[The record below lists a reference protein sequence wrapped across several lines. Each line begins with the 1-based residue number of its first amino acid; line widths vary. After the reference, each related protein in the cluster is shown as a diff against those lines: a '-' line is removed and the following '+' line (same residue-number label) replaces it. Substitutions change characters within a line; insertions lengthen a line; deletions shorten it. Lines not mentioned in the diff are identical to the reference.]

1 MSSRQK
7 SWRIFNELIPGKGTS
22 SLCENLKAMK
32 KGTYTWIKPAA
43 HLENA
48 EKEFSKI
55 FLVNEL
61 QWLLWAFK
69 DNSENK

>member
-32 KGTYTWIKPAA
+32 KAA